1 MPRKRKFG
9 IFILF
14 GSGFVCIAFATL
26 RVIQLGVDR
35 RGKTTIPEPD
45 WLLLWTVVE
54 CAMGTSIMKT
64 FTKTGICVTNAKSSR
79 HYWMFSCLYRH
90 DS

>member
-1 MPRKRKFG
+1 MPRKRKIG

-26 RVIQLGVDR
+26 RVIQVGVDR
-35 RGKTTIPEPD
+35 RGKTTIPELD

-54 CAMGTSIMKT
+54 CAMGMLMMETFAKT
-64 FTKTGICVTNAKSSR
+64 AMCVANTKSSR
-79 HYWMFSCLYRH
+79 RYWVFSRLYRP